1 MRRPSSPVVQ
11 PQVWHW
17 RTSRKENDMPLDLD
31 KWNPFRFLR
40 SHAHT
45 SASGGA
51 GASRTGQQV
60 ARQNGPQTGTQ
71 TGDGAPTEVTA
82 APVSRAAASW
92 PLPDPIHLFA
102 ELIRDP
108 FGGRGPLGSWFGDFS
123 ASEFQPRIDVTDEGD
138 ALRIVAEL
146 PGMTRDDVELEVMD
160 DMLIVSGEKR
170 FESSGEEQGCYRV
183 ERSFG
188 HFQRAVPLPAGVD
201 LDRAEARFENGVLTL
216 RVPKVAGEPAAKRR
230 IEIK

>member
-1 MRRPSSPVVQ
+1 
-11 PQVWHW
+11 
-17 RTSRKENDMPLDLD
+17 MPLDLD
-31 KWNPFRFLR
+31 KWNPFRFIR
-40 SHAHT
+40 AHSSNDTASDHA
-45 SASGGA
+45 SVPRNSQEGVRQSGQPVG
-51 GASRTGQQV
+51 GMQTG
-60 ARQNGPQTGTQ
+60 NGPPVASPE
-71 TGDGAPTEVTA
+71 AP
-82 APVSRAAASW
+82 ASLLPAKW

-146 PGMTRDDVELEVMD
+146 PGMTRDDVELELID
-160 DMLIVSGEKR
+160 DMLIIGGDKR
-170 FESSGEEQGCYRV
+170 FESTSEEQGCYRV

-188 HFQRAVPLPAGVD
+188 RFQRAVPLPSGID
-201 LDRAEARFENGVLTL
+201 LDRVEARFENGALTL
-216 RVPKVAGEPAAKRR
+216 RIPKAAGAPAVRQR

>member
-1 MRRPSSPVVQ
+1 ML
-11 PQVWHW
+11 
-17 RTSRKENDMPLDLD
+17 LDLD

-40 SHAHT
+40 SHPAQKN
-45 SASGGA
+45 ASGQ
-51 GASRTGQQV
+51 TGGPRINQESAWQTRQQT
-60 ARQNGPQTGTQ
+60 GGTQ
-71 TGDGAPTEVTA
+71 TANGAPIAAAA
-82 APVSRAAASW
+82 APVLAPASW

-138 ALRIVAEL
+138 ALHIVVEL
-146 PGMTRDDVELEVMD
+146 PGMTRDDVELEVIE
-160 DMLIVSGEKR
+160 DMLIISGDKR
-170 FESSGEEQGCYRV
+170 FESTSEEQGCYRV

-188 HFQRAVPLPAGVD
+188 HFQRAVPLPAGID

-216 RVPKVAGEPAAKRR
+216 RVPKAAGEPAAKRR

>member
-1 MRRPSSPVVQ
+1 
-11 PQVWHW
+11 
-17 RTSRKENDMPLDLD
+17 MPLDLD

-40 SHAHT
+40 PHPGQKSTSGHAVAPPT
-45 SASGGA
+45 S
-51 GASRTGQQV
+51 QQG
-60 ARQNGPQTGTQ
+60 ARQNGQQTGGTQ
-71 TGDGAPTEVTA
+71 TGNGTPITA
-82 APVSRAAASW
+82 AAAQVAVAPATW

-146 PGMTRDDVELEVMD
+146 PGMTRDDVEIEVID
-160 DMLIVSGEKR
+160 DMLIISGDKR
-170 FESSGEEQGCYRV
+170 FESTSEEQGCYRI

-201 LDRAEARFENGVLTL
+201 LDRAEARFENGVLTM
-216 RVPKVAGEPAAKRR
+216 RVPKAAGERAAKRR

>member
-1 MRRPSSPVVQ
+1 
-11 PQVWHW
+11 
-17 RTSRKENDMPLDLD
+17 MPLDLD

-40 SHAHT
+40 SHAQKGASGHVGAPRT
-45 SASGGA
+45 SQQSAS
-51 GASRTGQQV
+51 RNGQP
-60 ARQNGPQTGTQ
+60 ADTQ
-71 TGDGAPTEVTA
+71 TGNRAPAEA
-82 APVSRAAASW
+82 AAVPVSLGPASW
-92 PLPDPIHLFA
+92 PLPDPVHLFT

-108 FGGRGPLGSWFGDFS
+108 FGGRGPLGNWFGDFS
-123 ASEFQPRIDVTDEGD
+123 ASEFQPPIDVTDEGD

-146 PGMTRDDVELEVMD
+146 PGMTRDDVELEVID
-160 DMLIVSGEKR
+160 DMLIMSGDKR
-170 FESSGEEQGCYRV
+170 FESTSEEQGCYRV

-216 RVPKVAGEPAAKRR
+216 RVPKAAGEPAAKRR

>member
-1 MRRPSSPVVQ
+1 ML
-11 PQVWHW
+11 
-17 RTSRKENDMPLDLD
+17 LDLD
-31 KWNPFRFLR
+31 KWNPFRFSR
-40 SHAHT
+40 SHPAQKI
-45 SASGGA
+45 ASGDA
-51 GASRTGQQV
+51 GAPGTGQQS
-60 ARQNGPQTGTQ
+60 AQQNGPQTGTQ
-71 TGDGAPTEVTA
+71 TGNGTPTAAAA
-82 APVSRAAASW
+82 APVSRAPASW

-138 ALRIVAEL
+138 ALRVVAEL
-146 PGMTRDDVELEVMD
+146 PGMTRDDVELEVVE
-160 DMLIVSGEKR
+160 DMLIISGDKR
-170 FESSGEEQGCYRV
+170 VESTSEEQGCYRV

-216 RVPKVAGEPAAKRR
+216 RVPKAAGEPAAKRR

>member
-1 MRRPSSPVVQ
+1 
-11 PQVWHW
+11 
-17 RTSRKENDMPLDLD
+17 MPLDLD

-40 SHAHT
+40 SHGQK

-51 GASRTGQQV
+51 GAPPAGQQS
-60 ARQNGPQTGTQ
+60 ARENAQQTGTQ
-71 TGDGAPTEVTA
+71 TGRGASMEVGA
-82 APVSRAAASW
+82 APVSLAPASW
-92 PLPDPIHLFA
+92 PLPDPVHLFA

-146 PGMTRDDVELEVMD
+146 PGMNRDDVELEVID
-160 DMLIVSGEKR
+160 DMLIVSGDKR
-170 FESSGEEQGCYRV
+170 FESSSEEQGCYRV

-188 HFQRAVPLPAGVD
+188 HFQRAVPLPAGID

-216 RVPKVAGEPAAKRR
+216 RIPKAAGEPAAKRR

>member
-1 MRRPSSPVVQ
+1 ML
-11 PQVWHW
+11 
-17 RTSRKENDMPLDLD
+17 LDLD

-40 SHAHT
+40 SDSAQEK
-45 SASGGA
+45 ASGPA
-51 GASRTGQQV
+51 GASRTSQQS
-60 ARQNGPQTGTQ
+60 ARQNTQQTGGTQ
-71 TGDGAPTEVTA
+71 TGDGAPMATA
-82 APVSRAAASW
+82 AAPAALASASW

-146 PGMTRDDVELEVMD
+146 PGMTRDDVELEVIE
-160 DMLIVSGEKR
+160 DMLIISGQKR
-170 FESSGEEQGCYRV
+170 FESTSEEQGCYRV

-188 HFQRAVPLPAGVD
+188 DFQRAVPLPSGID

-216 RVPKVAGEPAAKRR
+216 RVPKAAAEPAAKRR

>member
-1 MRRPSSPVVQ
+1 
-11 PQVWHW
+11 
-17 RTSRKENDMPLDLD
+17 MPLDLE

-40 SHAHT
+40 SHPAQK
-45 SASGGA
+45 SASGHA
-51 GASRTGQQV
+51 GAPRTSQQS
-60 ARQNGPQTGTQ
+60 ARQNGQQTGGTQ
-71 TGDGAPTEVTA
+71 TGNGVPMAAAA
-82 APVSRAAASW
+82 APVSLAPASW

-146 PGMTRDDVELEVMD
+146 PGMTRDDVELEVIE
-160 DMLIVSGEKR
+160 DMLIISGDKR
-170 FESSGEEQGCYRV
+170 FESTSEEQGCYRV

-216 RVPKVAGEPAAKRR
+216 RVPKAAGEPAAKRR

>member
-1 MRRPSSPVVQ
+1 ML
-11 PQVWHW
+11 
-17 RTSRKENDMPLDLD
+17 LDLD

-40 SHAHT
+40 SHPAQNN
-45 SASGGA
+45 ASGQ
-51 GASRTGQQV
+51 TGGPRINQES
-60 ARQNGPQTGTQ
+60 ARQTRQQTGGTQ
-71 TGDGAPTEVTA
+71 TGNGAPIAAAA
-82 APVSRAAASW
+82 APVLAPASW

-138 ALRIVAEL
+138 ALRIVVEL
-146 PGMTRDDVELEVMD
+146 PGMTRDDVELEVIE
-160 DMLIVSGEKR
+160 DMLIISGDKR
-170 FESSGEEQGCYRV
+170 FESTSEEQGCYRV

-188 HFQRAVPLPAGVD
+188 HFQRAVPLPAGID

-216 RVPKVAGEPAAKRR
+216 RVPKAVGEPAAKRR

>member
-1 MRRPSSPVVQ
+1 MA
-11 PQVWHW
+11 
-17 RTSRKENDMPLDLD
+17 LDLD

-40 SHAHT
+40 SHTQKGT
-45 SASGGA
+45 SDHA
-51 GASRTGQQV
+51 GAPRTGQQS
-60 ARQNGPQTGTQ
+60 ARQNAQLTGTQ
-71 TGDGAPTEVTA
+71 TGNGAPMNTGG
-82 APVSRAAASW
+82 APVALATASW

-108 FGGRGPLGSWFGDFS
+108 FGGGGPLGSWFGDFS
-123 ASEFQPRIDVTDEGD
+123 ASRFQPRIDVTDEGD

-146 PGMTRDDVELEVMD
+146 PGMTRDDVELEVID
-160 DMLIVSGEKR
+160 DMLILSGDKR
-170 FESSGEEQGCYRV
+170 FETTSEEQGCYRV

-201 LDRAEARFENGVLTL
+201 LDRAEAIFENGMLTL
-216 RVPKVAGEPAAKRR
+216 RVPKAAGEPAAKRR

>member
-1 MRRPSSPVVQ
+1 
-11 PQVWHW
+11 
-17 RTSRKENDMPLDLD
+17 MPLDLD

-40 SHAHT
+40 SHSAQK
-45 SASGGA
+45 SASDRA
-51 GASRTGQQV
+51 DAPRTSPQS
-60 ARQNGPQTGTQ
+60 ARQNGQQTGGTQ
-71 TGDGAPTEVTA
+71 TGNAVPMAAAA
-82 APVSRAAASW
+82 APALAPASW

-123 ASEFQPRIDVTDEGD
+123 ASEFQPRIDVTDDGD

-146 PGMTRDDVELEVMD
+146 PGMTRDDVELEVIE
-160 DMLIVSGEKR
+160 DMLIISGDKR
-170 FESSGEEQGCYRV
+170 FESTSEEQGCYRV

-188 HFQRAVPLPAGVD
+188 HFQRAVPLPAGID

-216 RVPKVAGEPAAKRR
+216 RVPKATGEPAARRR

>member
-1 MRRPSSPVVQ
+1 
-11 PQVWHW
+11 
-17 RTSRKENDMPLDLD
+17 MPLDLD

-40 SHAHT
+40 SHAPKG
-45 SASGGA
+45 ASGHA
-51 GASRTGQQV
+51 GAPPTDQQS
-60 ARQNGPQTGTQ
+60 ARQSAQQTGTQ
-71 TGDGAPTEVTA
+71 TGHA
-82 APVSRAAASW
+82 APVGVGAASISLAPASW

-146 PGMTRDDVELEVMD
+146 PGMTRDDVELEVIE
-160 DMLIVSGEKR
+160 DMLIVSGDKR
-170 FESSGEEQGCYRV
+170 FESSSEEQGCYRV

-188 HFQRAVPLPAGVD
+188 HFQRAVPLPAGID

-216 RVPKVAGEPAAKRR
+216 RIPKAAGEPAAKRR

>member
-1 MRRPSSPVVQ
+1 
-11 PQVWHW
+11 
-17 RTSRKENDMPLDLD
+17 MPLDLD

-40 SHAHT
+40 SHSSRG
-45 SASGGA
+45 SASGQAGTERTIQQGA
-51 GASRTGQQV
+51 Q
-60 ARQNGPQTGTQ
+60 QNGQQ
-71 TGDGAPTEVTA
+71 TGDTQTANGAPMAAAA
-82 APVSRAAASW
+82 APISLLPANW

-138 ALRIVAEL
+138 TLRIVAEL
-146 PGMTRDDVELEVMD
+146 PGMTRDDVELEVIE
-160 DMLIVSGEKR
+160 DMLVISGDKR
-170 FESSGEEQGCYRV
+170 FESTSEEQGCYRV

-188 HFQRAVPLPAGVD
+188 HFQRAVPLPAGID

-216 RVPKVAGEPAAKRR
+216 RVPKAAGEPAAKRR

>member
-1 MRRPSSPVVQ
+1 ML
-11 PQVWHW
+11 
-17 RTSRKENDMPLDLD
+17 LDLD

-40 SHAHT
+40 SHRAQK
-45 SASGGA
+45 SA
-51 GASRTGQQV
+51 TGQTDAPRANPV
-60 ARQNGPQTGTQ
+60 SARQNGQQTGGTQ
-71 TGDGAPTEVTA
+71 AGNGAPVAAAA
-82 APVSRAAASW
+82 APALAPASW

-138 ALRIVAEL
+138 ALRIVVEL
-146 PGMTRDDVELEVMD
+146 PGMTRDDVELEVIE
-160 DMLIVSGEKR
+160 DMLIISGDKR
-170 FESSGEEQGCYRV
+170 FESTSEEQGCYRV

-188 HFQRAVPLPAGVD
+188 HFQRAVPLPAGID
-201 LDRAEARFENGVLTL
+201 LDRAEARFENGMLTL
-216 RVPKVAGEPAAKRR
+216 SVPKAAGEPAAKRR

>member
-1 MRRPSSPVVQ
+1 MA
-11 PQVWHW
+11 
-17 RTSRKENDMPLDLD
+17 LDLD

-40 SHAHT
+40 SHPQKG
-45 SASGGA
+45 ASGHA
-51 GASRTGQQV
+51 GAPRTGQQST
-60 ARQNGPQTGTQ
+60 RQNAQQTGTQ
-71 TGDGAPTEVTA
+71 TRNGGPMEVGA
-82 APVSRAAASW
+82 APVSLAAASW

-108 FGGRGPLGSWFGDFS
+108 FGSRGPLGSWFGDFS

-146 PGMTRDDVELEVMD
+146 PGMTRDDVELEVID
-160 DMLIVSGEKR
+160 DMLIVSGDKR
-170 FESSGEEQGCYRV
+170 FEPSSEEQGCYRV

-188 HFQRAVPLPAGVD
+188 HFQRAVPLPSGVD

-216 RVPKVAGEPAAKRR
+216 RVPKAAGEPAAKRR

>member
-1 MRRPSSPVVQ
+1 
-11 PQVWHW
+11 
-17 RTSRKENDMPLDLD
+17 MPLDLD

-40 SHAHT
+40 SHAKKG
-45 SASGGA
+45 ASGHAAAPRTSQQSA
-51 GASRTGQQV
+51 GRNGQ
-60 ARQNGPQTGTQ
+60 PTDTQ
-71 TGDGAPTEVTA
+71 TGNWAPMEAAVA
-82 APVSRAAASW
+82 APVSLAPASW
-92 PLPDPIHLFA
+92 PMPDPIHMLA

-123 ASEFQPRIDVTDEGD
+123 ASGFQPRIDVTDEGD

-146 PGMTRDDVELEVMD
+146 PGMTRDDVELEVID
-160 DMLIVSGEKR
+160 DMLIMSGDKR
-170 FESSGEEQGCYRV
+170 FESKSEEQGCYRV

-216 RVPKVAGEPAAKRR
+216 RVPKAAGEPAPKRR

>member
-1 MRRPSSPVVQ
+1 
-11 PQVWHW
+11 
-17 RTSRKENDMPLDLD
+17 MPLDLD

-40 SHAHT
+40 SHSAQKSASDRAGAPRT
-45 SASGGA
+45 SAQS
-51 GASRTGQQV
+51 
-60 ARQNGPQTGTQ
+60 ARQNGQQTGGTQ
-71 TGDGAPTEVTA
+71 TGNAVPMAAAA
-82 APVSRAAASW
+82 APALAPAGW

-123 ASEFQPRIDVTDEGD
+123 ASEFQPRIDVTDDGD

-146 PGMTRDDVELEVMD
+146 PGMTRDDVELEVIE
-160 DMLIVSGEKR
+160 DMLIISGDKR
-170 FESSGEEQGCYRV
+170 FESTSEEQGCYRV

-188 HFQRAVPLPAGVD
+188 HFQRAVPLPAGID

-216 RVPKVAGEPAAKRR
+216 RVPKATGEPAARRR

>member
-1 MRRPSSPVVQ
+1 M
-11 PQVWHW
+11 H
-17 RTSRKENDMPLDLD
+17 LDLD

-40 SHAHT
+40 SH
-45 SASGGA
+45 SAQKTA
-51 GASRTGQQV
+51 AVGASAPHASQQSARPNAQQTG
-60 ARQNGPQTGTQ
+60 GTQ
-71 TGDGAPTEVTA
+71 TSDGAP
-82 APVSRAAASW
+82 AAAAAAQVALAPANW
-92 PLPDPIHLFA
+92 PLPDPIHLLA

-138 ALRIVAEL
+138 ALRVVAEL
-146 PGMTRDDVELEVMD
+146 PGMTRDDVELEVVE
-160 DMLIVSGEKR
+160 DMLIISGEKR
-170 FESSGEEQGCYRV
+170 LESTSEEQGCYRV

-216 RVPKVAGEPAAKRR
+216 RIPKAAGQPAAKRR
-230 IEIK
+230 IEIE

>member
-1 MRRPSSPVVQ
+1 
-11 PQVWHW
+11 
-17 RTSRKENDMPLDLD
+17 MPLDLE

-40 SHAHT
+40 SHA
-45 SASGGA
+45 AQKKESGDA
-51 GASRTGQQV
+51 GAPLTSQPS
-60 ARQNGPQTGTQ
+60 ARQNEQPTGGMQTVP
-71 TGDGAPTEVTA
+71 GAPMAAAA
-82 APVSRAAASW
+82 APISLAPASW
-92 PLPDPIHLFA
+92 PLPDPIHLFT

-146 PGMTRDDVELEVMD
+146 PGMTRDDVELEVVE
-160 DMLIVSGEKR
+160 DMLIVSGDKR
-170 FESSGEEQGCYRV
+170 FESTSEEQGCYRV

-188 HFQRAVPLPAGVD
+188 HFQRAVPLPAGID

-216 RVPKVAGEPAAKRR
+216 RVPKAAGEPAARRR

>member
-1 MRRPSSPVVQ
+1 M
-11 PQVWHW
+11 H
-17 RTSRKENDMPLDLD
+17 LDLE

-40 SHAHT
+40 SHPAPK
-45 SASGGA
+45 SASGDAA
-51 GASRTGQQV
+51 GPRTSQQS
-60 ARQNGPQTGTQ
+60 AQQNGQPTGGTQ
-71 TGDGAPTEVTA
+71 TGNGAPTVAAA
-82 APVSRAAASW
+82 APVALAPASW

-146 PGMTRDDVELEVMD
+146 PGMTRDDVELEVME
-160 DMLIVSGEKR
+160 DMLIISGEKR
-170 FESSGEEQGCYRV
+170 FESTSEEQGCYRV

-216 RVPKVAGEPAAKRR
+216 RVPKAAGEPAAKRR

>member
-1 MRRPSSPVVQ
+1 ML
-11 PQVWHW
+11 
-17 RTSRKENDMPLDLD
+17 LDLD

-40 SHAHT
+40 SHPAQKN
-45 SASGGA
+45 ASGQ
-51 GASRTGQQV
+51 TGGPRINQEG
-60 ARQNGPQTGTQ
+60 ARQTRQQTGGTQ
-71 TGDGAPTEVTA
+71 TGNEAPIAAAA
-82 APVSRAAASW
+82 APVLAPASW

-138 ALRIVAEL
+138 ALRIVVEL
-146 PGMTRDDVELEVMD
+146 PGMTRDDVELEVIE
-160 DMLIVSGEKR
+160 DMLIISGDKR
-170 FESSGEEQGCYRV
+170 FESTSEEQGCYRV

-188 HFQRAVPLPAGVD
+188 HFQRAVPLPAGID

-216 RVPKVAGEPAAKRR
+216 RVPKAAGEPAAKRR

>member
-1 MRRPSSPVVQ
+1 ML
-11 PQVWHW
+11 
-17 RTSRKENDMPLDLD
+17 LDLD
-31 KWNPFRFLR
+31 KWNPFRFSR
-40 SHAHT
+40 SHPAQKM
-45 SASGGA
+45 ASGDA
-51 GASRTGQQV
+51 GAPRTGQQS
-60 ARQNGPQTGTQ
+60 AQQNGQQTGGTQ
-71 TGDGAPTEVTA
+71 TGNGTPTAAAA
-82 APVSRAAASW
+82 APVSRAPASW

-146 PGMTRDDVELEVMD
+146 PGMTRDDVELEVLE
-160 DMLIVSGEKR
+160 DMLIISGDKR
-170 FESSGEEQGCYRV
+170 FESTSEEQGCYRV

-188 HFQRAVPLPAGVD
+188 HFQRAVPLPTGVD

-216 RVPKVAGEPAAKRR
+216 RVPKAAGQPAAKRR

>member
-1 MRRPSSPVVQ
+1 
-11 PQVWHW
+11 
-17 RTSRKENDMPLDLD
+17 MPLDLD

-40 SHAHT
+40 SHSAQKG
-45 SASGGA
+45 ASGGA
-51 GASRTGQQV
+51 DAPRTSQQGP
-60 ARQNGPQTGTQ
+60 RQNGQQTGSTQ
-71 TGDGAPTEVTA
+71 TDNGAPMA
-82 APVSRAAASW
+82 AAAARVSLAPASW
-92 PLPDPIHLFA
+92 PLHDPIHLFA

-108 FGGRGPLGSWFGDFS
+108 FGGRGPLGTLFGDFS

-146 PGMTRDDVELEVMD
+146 PGMTRDDVELEVID
-160 DMLIVSGEKR
+160 DMLIVSGDKR
-170 FESSGEEQGCYRV
+170 FESTSEEQGCYRV

-188 HFQRAVPLPAGVD
+188 HFQRAVPLPAGID

-216 RVPKVAGEPAAKRR
+216 RVPKAAGESSAKRR

>member
-1 MRRPSSPVVQ
+1 MDHPSPPVVQ

-17 RTSRKENDMPLDLD
+17 RTSRKENLMPLDLD

-40 SHAHT
+40 SHPAPK

-51 GASRTGQQV
+51 DAPGTGQQ
-60 ARQNGPQTGTQ
+60 NGQQTVSTQ
-71 TGDGAPTEVTA
+71 TSNQAPRAA
-82 APVSRAAASW
+82 APVSLVPASW

-146 PGMTRDDVELEVMD
+146 PGMTRDDVELEVID
-160 DMLIVSGEKR
+160 DMLVVSGDKR
-170 FESSGEEQGCYRV
+170 FESTSEEQGCYRV

-188 HFQRAVPLPAGVD
+188 HFQRAVPLPAGID
-201 LDRAEARFENGVLTL
+201 LERAEARFENGVLTL
-216 RVPKVAGEPAAKRR
+216 RVPKAAGESPAKHR

>member
-1 MRRPSSPVVQ
+1 ML
-11 PQVWHW
+11 
-17 RTSRKENDMPLDLD
+17 LDLD

-40 SHAHT
+40 LHPAQKN
-45 SASGGA
+45 ASGQTGA
-51 GASRTGQQV
+51 PRINQES
-60 ARQNGPQTGTQ
+60 ARQNGQQTGGTQ
-71 TGDGAPTEVTA
+71 TGNGAPIAAAA
-82 APVSRAAASW
+82 APVLAPASW

-138 ALRIVAEL
+138 ALRIVVEL
-146 PGMTRDDVELEVMD
+146 PGMTRDDVELEVIE
-160 DMLIVSGEKR
+160 DMLIISGDKR
-170 FESSGEEQGCYRV
+170 FESTSEEQGCYRV

-188 HFQRAVPLPAGVD
+188 HFQRAVPLPAGID
-201 LDRAEARFENGVLTL
+201 LDRAEARFENGMLTL
-216 RVPKVAGEPAAKRR
+216 RVPKAAGEPAAKRR

>member
-1 MRRPSSPVVQ
+1 
-11 PQVWHW
+11 
-17 RTSRKENDMPLDLD
+17 MPLDLD

-40 SHAHT
+40 SHAHK

-51 GASRTGQQV
+51 GALRTGPQS
-60 ARQNGPQTGTQ
+60 ARQNAQQTGTQ
-71 TGDGAPTEVTA
+71 TGNGAPLEVGA
-82 APVSRAAASW
+82 APVSFAAASG

-146 PGMTRDDVELEVMD
+146 PGMTRDDVELEVID
-160 DMLIVSGEKR
+160 DMLIVSGDKR

-216 RVPKVAGEPAAKRR
+216 RVPKAVGEPAAKRR

>member
-1 MRRPSSPVVQ
+1 ML
-11 PQVWHW
+11 
-17 RTSRKENDMPLDLD
+17 LDLD

-40 SHAHT
+40 SHPAQKN
-45 SASGGA
+45 ASGQTGA
-51 GASRTGQQV
+51 PRINQES
-60 ARQNGPQTGTQ
+60 ARQNGQQAGGRQTGN
-71 TGDGAPTEVTA
+71 GAPMAAAA
-82 APVSRAAASW
+82 APVLAPASW

-138 ALRIVAEL
+138 ALRIVVEL
-146 PGMTRDDVELEVMD
+146 PGMTRDDVELELIE
-160 DMLIVSGEKR
+160 DMLIISGDKR
-170 FESSGEEQGCYRV
+170 FESTSEEQGCYRV

-188 HFQRAVPLPAGVD
+188 HFQRAVPLPAGID
-201 LDRAEARFENGVLTL
+201 LDRAEARFENGMLTL
-216 RVPKVAGEPAAKRR
+216 RVPKAAGEPAAKRR

>member
-1 MRRPSSPVVQ
+1 
-11 PQVWHW
+11 
-17 RTSRKENDMPLDLD
+17 MPLDLD

-40 SHAHT
+40 SHSAQK
-45 SASGGA
+45 SASDRA
-51 GASRTGQQV
+51 GAPRTSPQS
-60 ARQNGPQTGTQ
+60 ARQNGQQTGGTQ
-71 TGDGAPTEVTA
+71 TGNAVPMAAAA
-82 APVSRAAASW
+82 APALAPASW

-138 ALRIVAEL
+138 ALRVVAEL
-146 PGMTRDDVELEVMD
+146 PGMTRDDVELEVVE
-160 DMLIVSGEKR
+160 DMLIISGEKR
-170 FESSGEEQGCYRV
+170 LESTSEEQGCYRV

-216 RVPKVAGEPAAKRR
+216 RVPKAAGEPEAKRR

>member
-1 MRRPSSPVVQ
+1 
-11 PQVWHW
+11 
-17 RTSRKENDMPLDLD
+17 MPLDLD

-40 SHAHT
+40 SHPAQKNAAGRADAPRT
-45 SASGGA
+45 SQQSAQQN
-51 GASRTGQQV
+51 GQQ
-60 ARQNGPQTGTQ
+60 TG
-71 TGDGAPTEVTA
+71 GMPMDNGAPMATAA
-82 APVSRAAASW
+82 APVALAQAPW

-146 PGMTRDDVELEVMD
+146 PGMTRDDVELEVIE
-160 DMLIVSGEKR
+160 DMLIISGEKR
-170 FESSGEEQGCYRV
+170 FESTSEEQGCYRV

-201 LDRAEARFENGVLTL
+201 LDRADARFENGVLTL
-216 RVPKVAGEPAAKRR
+216 RVPKAVREPAAKRR

>member
-1 MRRPSSPVVQ
+1 MA
-11 PQVWHW
+11 
-17 RTSRKENDMPLDLD
+17 LDLD

-40 SHAHT
+40 SHAQKG
-45 SASGGA
+45 ASGRA
-51 GASRTGQQV
+51 DAPRTGQQG
-60 ARQNGPQTGTQ
+60 AQQNAQQTGTQ
-71 TGDGAPTEVTA
+71 TGNGAPMEFGA
-82 APVSRAAASW
+82 APVSLATASW
-92 PLPDPIHLFA
+92 PLPDPIHLLT

-138 ALRIVAEL
+138 ALRVVAEL
-146 PGMTRDDVELEVMD
+146 PGMNRDDVELEVID
-160 DMLIVSGEKR
+160 DMLIVSGDKR
-170 FESSGEEQGCYRV
+170 FESTREEQGCYRV

-188 HFQRAVPLPAGVD
+188 HFQRAVPLPADID

-216 RVPKVAGEPAAKRR
+216 RVPKAAGEPAAKRR

>member
-1 MRRPSSPVVQ
+1 
-11 PQVWHW
+11 
-17 RTSRKENDMPLDLD
+17 MPLDLD

-40 SHAHT
+40 SHPT
-45 SASGGA
+45 QKSASGGA
-51 GASRTGQQV
+51 DAPRTGQQGT
-60 ARQNGPQTGTQ
+60 RQNGQQTGSTQ
-71 TGDGAPTEVTA
+71 TDNGAPMA
-82 APVSRAAASW
+82 AAAARVSLAPASW
-92 PLPDPIHLFA
+92 PLHDPIHLFA

-108 FGGRGPLGSWFGDFS
+108 FGGRGPLGTWFGDFS

-146 PGMTRDDVELEVMD
+146 PGMTRDDVELEVID
-160 DMLIVSGEKR
+160 DMLIVSGDKR
-170 FESSGEEQGCYRV
+170 FESTSEEQGCYRV

-188 HFQRAVPLPAGVD
+188 HFQRAVPLPAGID

-216 RVPKVAGEPAAKRR
+216 RVPKAAGESSAKRR